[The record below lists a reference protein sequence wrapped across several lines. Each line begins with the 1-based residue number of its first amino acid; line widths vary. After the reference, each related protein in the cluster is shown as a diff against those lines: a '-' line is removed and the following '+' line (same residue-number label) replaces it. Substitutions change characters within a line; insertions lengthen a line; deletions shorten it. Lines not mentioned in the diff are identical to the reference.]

1 MTNELEN
8 LNSGMQRTRRN
19 VMKIGAILVPA
30 TLARVSPAAAGGQ
43 GGNGQGGNGQGGNGQ
58 GGNGQGG
65 SSCFLKGTNIK
76 TADGERRIEDL
87 AIGDLLP
94 TVFGGLRPVQWIGR
108 YPFRKSDPSKPW
120 VKDAVPVRIARSAL
134 APNVPEKDLLV
145 TSGHALFLNGLLIQV
160 ENLINGATIAR
171 YEARQYDELEYFN
184 IKLDGHDVIYA
195 EGAPVE
201 TMLSVDEAAANF
213 AGYCRL
219 YGAPDPD
226 ASRCAPLVTYG
237 GGRGEFKSRIRSA
250 ISPWLD
256 RREPIDAIRDRLEE
270 RAVALSRQPDLVV

>member
-1 MTNELEN
+1 MDT
-8 LNSGMQRTRRN
+8 GRTRRN
-19 VMKIGAILVPA
+19 VVRMGAILTSVA
-30 TLARVSPAAAGGQ
+30 AARVAAGRTP
-43 GGNGQGGNGQGGNGQ
+43 
-58 GGNGQGG
+58 
-65 SSCFLKGTNIK
+65 SPTARCLLRGTAIA
-76 TADGERRIEDL
+76 TADGRRLIEDL
-87 AIGDLLP
+87 KIGDVLP
-94 TVFGGLRPVQWIGR
+94 TMFGGARPIRWIAR
-108 YPFRKSDPSKPW
+108 YPFKKNDPGKPW
-120 VKDAVPVRIARSAL
+120 VKSVLPIRIARSAL

-171 YEARQYDELEYFN
+171 YEAREYDELEYFN

-213 AGYCRL
+213 AGYFRL

-256 RREPIDAIRDRLEE
+256 RREPIDVIRDRLEE
-270 RAVALSRQPDLVV
+270 RAVALSRQPDLVG